1 MFCAKEEC
9 CSLSNREFGLGKL
22 RKTPKAV
29 TRFTLLLTSRE
40 DPHALLLLGYCPCRA
55 TNKLQSH
62 NSMVSVRPE

>member
-1 MFCAKEEC
+1 MPRKNVVDFEIE
-9 CSLSNREFGLGKL
+9 SLDWGNFG
-22 RKTPKAV
+22 KTPKAV

-40 DPHALLLLGYCPCRA
+40 DPHALLLLGYCPCRD